1 MNIPYVQIKE
11 IVDLNTYKLEIM
23 YQPPTMNIPK
33 EKEDLIIR
41 NDSNIKI
48 NMSICT
54 KGGTCAK
61 PSLVKLKH
69 IQIFINSISLNKLIL
84 YV

>member
-11 IVDLNTYKLEIM
+11 IVDLNTYKLERM
-23 YQPPTMNIPK
+23 YQPSTMNIPK

-41 NDSNIKI
+41 NDFNIKI

-54 KGGTCAK
+54 KGGHSAK

-69 IQIFINSISLNKLIL
+69 IQVFMNSFSLNKLIL
-84 YV
+84 YA

>member
-54 KGGTCAK
+54 TGGYN
-61 PSLVKLKH
+61 
-69 IQIFINSISLNKLIL
+69 FFYLNVWHVTHYHVLFMDGAVVI
-84 YV
+84 VW